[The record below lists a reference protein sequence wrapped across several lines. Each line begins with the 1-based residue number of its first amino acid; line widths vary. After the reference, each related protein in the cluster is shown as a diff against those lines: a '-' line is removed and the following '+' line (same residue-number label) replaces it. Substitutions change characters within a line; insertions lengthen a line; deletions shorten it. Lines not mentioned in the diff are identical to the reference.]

1 MNDTNESWR
10 KLLTSRTLK
19 SNLISISLFLTAFE
33 MFKERVV
40 GLPKT
45 FFMDINKSD
54 EYAINEQYKKDVLSK
69 NNSRVYAS
77 LLWLKEL
84 GAIDQAD
91 IKNFDKIRKHRNELA
106 HNPLSFIADAG
117 KNIDFNKFFC
127 LTNLLCKIEKWWLVH
142 CECLPDMYSH
152 DAEINPDDIV
162 TPSQWTLKLLFD
174 MALEN
179 EPKENFYHDGFF
191 NDIQR
196 S

>member
-1 MNDTNESWR
+1 
-10 KLLTSRTLK
+10 
-19 SNLISISLFLTAFE
+19 
-33 MFKERVV
+33 
-40 GLPKT
+40 
-45 FFMDINKSD
+45 MDINKSD
-54 EYAINEQYKKDVLSK
+54 EYTINEQYKKDVLSK
-69 NNSRVYAS
+69 NKSRVYVS

-91 IKNFDKIRKHRNELA
+91 IDNFDEIRKHRNELD
-106 HNPLSFIADAG
+106 HNPLSFIGDAD